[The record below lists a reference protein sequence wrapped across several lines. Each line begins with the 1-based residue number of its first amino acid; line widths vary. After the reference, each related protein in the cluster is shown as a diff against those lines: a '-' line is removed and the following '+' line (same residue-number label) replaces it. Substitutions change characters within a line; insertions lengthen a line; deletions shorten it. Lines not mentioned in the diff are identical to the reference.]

1 MEEKR
6 KFSRILFDA
15 KAHLHTTN
23 GQWHTR
29 LHDLCL
35 NGAMV
40 EQPAGF
46 TNTDPLELVF
56 TLPGSDIEVRMPA
69 DVMYQRGGFLGL
81 KCAFI
86 DVDSITHLR
95 RLLELNTGDSSLLNR
110 ELSQFIAEHAQA
122 NP

>member
-1 MEEKR
+1 MEDKR
-6 KFSRILFDA
+6 KFSRILFDTKA
-15 KAHLHTTN
+15 KLHN
-23 GQWHTR
+23 DQGEWQTR

-40 EQPAGF
+40 EEPSGMH
-46 TNTDPLELVF
+46 TDKPMELGF
-56 TLPGSDIEVRMPA
+56 TLPGSDIELRMTA
-69 DVMYQRGGFLGL
+69 DVVYQRDGYLGL

-110 ELSQFIAEHAQA
+110 ELKQFITEHDQAQ
-122 NP
+122 